1 MHFQMNF
8 KDGISLKCSALC
20 SNKKKVYA
28 KLHFGWISLIS
39 FIVKQQ

>member
-20 SNKKKVYA
+20 SKKK
-28 KLHFGWISLIS
+28 KSLCKVAFWMD
-39 FIVKQQ
+39 FIDIFYC